1 MRAYSLLIASLL
13 LTPVPALGA
22 KLAID
27 PARTRVGFSIDAVGY
42 PRTHGVFHKFD
53 GRIDVDFDHPER
65 SHVAFRVDAGSADVG
80 SPGFSDYVKSRGWL
94 DAERHPSI
102 DFVSREVRKLDE
114 RTVHVTGDL
123 TLLGVTRPLEVDV
136 TVRRPA
142 ESGGRLGFAAHTS
155 INRLE
160 YGMNAGFPV
169 VARDVM
175 LDISTETATP

>member
-1 MRAYSLLIASLL
+1 M
-13 LTPVPALGA
+13 
-22 KLAID
+22 
-27 PARTRVGFSIDAVGY
+27 
-42 PRTHGVFHKFD
+42 
-53 GRIDVDFDHPER
+53 DFDHPER

-114 RTVHVTGDL
+114 RTVHV
-123 TLLGVTRPLEVDV
+123 
-136 TVRRPA
+136 
-142 ESGGRLGFAAHTS
+142 GFAAHTS